1 MNKYV
6 RNEVVS
12 FLKTDGEFGGLS
24 NMAGGYPL
32 LVNGLHV
39 RSSEHLYQA
48 LKFPGYPSV
57 QLEILEKPS
66 PLVAKWTAKR
76 KDHKPFIRDDWE
88 EVKLEVMD
96 YCLRVKLITHWVK
109 FGDLLRSTGHR
120 DIVEVSSKKD
130 RFWGAVDEG
139 VVLRGHNHLGRL
151 LTTLRNEF
159 VHQGNEPLRVLANP
173 AGFSL
178 KLNCAD
184 VATIDRRHHLCQ
196 VGTRSTAKV
205 ERMSPTTLSA

>member
-6 RNEVVS
+6 KNEVVS
-12 FLKTDGEFGGLS
+12 FLKTDGGFGGLS

-48 LKFPGYPSV
+48 LKFPDHPSV

-76 KDHKPFIRDDWE
+76 KDYKSFIRDDWE
-88 EVKLEVMD
+88 DVKLEVMD
-96 YCLRVKLITHWVK
+96 YCLRAKLITHWVK
-109 FGDLLRSTGHR
+109 FGDLLRSTGHK
-120 DIVEVSSKKD
+120 DIVEISSKKD
-130 RFWGAVDEG
+130 RFWGAAQDG
-139 VVLRGHNHLGRL
+139 DGLHGHNHLGRL

-159 VHQGNEPLRVLANP
+159 VHQGNEPLRVLVP
-173 AGFSL
+173 APELHL
-178 KLNCAD
+178 KLNGSD
-184 VATIDRRHHLCQ
+184 LTTVDRRHHLCQ

-205 ERMSPTTLSA
+205 ERIRP